1 MVSEGFNPTLRNP
14 LYFIRKGLYLK
25 IKQYSSS
32 LSGRLLDFGC
42 GAKPYKSLFTNVSD
56 YVGVDYDSTGHSHSN
71 EEIEFF
77 YDGHTLPFKDQE
89 FDSMFTS
96 EVFEHI
102 FNLPEILS
110 ELNRVL
116 KPGGKLLLTC
126 PFVWEEHE
134 VPVDYARYTHF
145 ALEDLL
151 QKNGFKIVVKDKSG
165 NTTQA
170 IHQLFINY
178 LAYEWLHKVVFF
190 SRFNF
195 FKKIIRQLVIPCL
208 NALYLLFEPIWP
220 KSEKL
225 YLNNIIL
232 AEKL

>member
-1 MVSEGFNPTLRNP
+1 MRIMVITPT
-14 LYFIRKGLYLK
+14 
-25 IKQYSSS
+25 
-32 LSGRLLDFGC
+32 
-42 GAKPYKSLFTNVSD
+42 T
-56 YVGVDYDSTGHSHSN
+56 
-71 EEIEFF
+71 
-77 YDGHTLPFKDQE
+77 
-89 FDSMFTS
+89 
-96 EVFEHI
+96 
-102 FNLPEILS
+102 
-110 ELNRVL
+110 
-116 KPGGKLLLTC
+116 
-126 PFVWEEHE
+126 
-134 VPVDYARYTHF
+134 
-145 ALEDLL
+145 
-151 QKNGFKIVVKDKSG
+151 GFKIVVKDKSG

-195 FKKIIRQLVIPCL
+195 FKKIIRQLVVPCL

>member
-1 MVSEGFNPTLRNP
+1 MVSKGFNPTLKHP
-14 LYFIRKGLYLK
+14 LYLIRKGLYQK
-25 IKQYSSS
+25 INEYSNC
-32 LSGRLLDFGC
+32 LTGRLLDFGC
-42 GAKPYKSLFTNVSD
+42 GAKPYKSLFTNVSE
-56 YVGVDYDSTGHSHSN
+56 YIGVDYDGTGHNHSN

-77 YDGHTLPFKDQE
+77 YDGKTLPFADNE
-89 FDSMFTS
+89 FDSIFTS

-102 FNLPEILS
+102 FNLEEILV

-116 KPGGKLLLTC
+116 KKGGKILLTC

-151 QKNGFKIVVKDKSG
+151 NKNGFKVIVKDKSG
-165 NTTQA
+165 NTTQV
-170 IHQLFINY
+170 IHQLFMNY
-178 LAYEWLHKVVFF
+178 LVFEWIDRIPFI
-190 SRFNF
+190 SRFNL
-195 FKKIIRQLVIPCL
+195 FKKIIRQIVVPCL
-208 NALYLLFEPIWP
+208 NGIYLFFEPLWP
-220 KSEKL
+220 KSQKL